1 MPLQFFNTLTR
12 RKEDFIPLNTPHV
25 GLYTCGPTVYNYA
38 HIGNLRAFMFE
49 DLLRRYLEYRG
60 DDANNSY
67 DVKHV
72 MNITDV
78 EDKIIRTVRETGKS
92 LKEVTDFYTQEFFS
106 DLDTLN
112 IKRAHVVPRATDT
125 IPDMIKLIKTLV
137 AKKYAY
143 VTEDG
148 SVYFLIKSFKDYGKL
163 AHLDFDNLQFGAR
176 VSHDEYDKEHVA
188 DFALWKAWDENDGPV
203 KWPSPWGDGR
213 PGWHIECSVMSMK
226 HLGETFDIHCGGED
240 LIFPHH
246 EDEIAQSEAA
256 TGKPFVRYWLHNA
269 HLLVEGKKMSKSLG
283 NFFTLR
289 DLLAKGWTG
298 REIRYALLCAHYR
311 EQLNFTFD
319 GLQAARSA
327 LQRIDEFLLKLQ
339 GMAQEPASDF
349 EPCQMVGVEFVGA
362 MDDDLNISG
371 ALGALFDFIRFV
383 NKKMVEGS
391 LQPSEAQDILEE
403 WYEIDR
409 VLGFGMPTKSEVP
422 AEVQQLVEERE
433 AARKGRN
440 FKRADEIRMELIRQ
454 GWLVEDTPSGPRVQ
468 DIAKRVRTAFEGM
481 R

>member
-1 MPLQFFNTLTR
+1 MSLQFFNTLTR
-12 RKEDFIPLNTPHV
+12 RKEAFVPLDPAGKKV
-25 GLYTCGPTVYNYA
+25 GMYTCGPTVYNYA
-38 HIGNLRAFMFE
+38 HIGNLRAFAFE
-49 DLLRRYLEYRG
+49 DLLRRHLEYKG
-60 DDANNSY
+60 Y
-67 DVKHV
+67 EVKHV

-78 EDKIIRTVRETGKS
+78 EDKIIRAVRETGKP
-92 LKEVTDFYTQEFFS
+92 LREVTGFYTQEFFR

-112 IKRAHVVPRATDT
+112 IKRAHVVPCATDT
-125 IPDMIKLIKTLV
+125 IPDMVKLIERLV
-137 AKKYAY
+137 AKKHAY
-143 VTEDG
+143 VADDG
-148 SVYFLIKSFKDYGKL
+148 SVYFSIKSFKDYGKL

-188 DFALWKAWDENDGPV
+188 DFALWKAWDEADGDV
-203 KWPSPWGDGR
+203 KWDSPWGPGR

-298 REIRYALLCAHYR
+298 REVRYALICAHYR
-311 EQLNFTFD
+311 EQLNFTFE

-327 LQRIDEFLLKLQ
+327 LQRMDEFLLKLQ
-339 GMAQEPASDF
+339 EFGGTRSVASAAVDALRARF
-349 EPCQMVGVEFVGA
+349 ESA
-362 MDDDLNISG
+362 LDDDLNISG
-371 ALGALFDFIRFV
+371 AIGALFSFIGEA
-383 NKKMVEGS
+383 NKRLAAGAF
-391 LQPSEAQDILEE
+391 PSDEAAVILAAWEQ
-403 WYEIDR
+403 IDA

-422 AEVQQLVEERE
+422 ADVQQLVEERQS
-433 AARKGRN
+433 ARKAKN
-440 FKRADEIRMELIRQ
+440 FKRSDEIRDQLSKL
-454 GWLVEDTPSGPRVQ
+454 GWVIEDTPKGPR
-468 DIAKRVRTAFEGM
+468 AKPATKVSGAPAPNAFGAS
-481 R
+481 

>member
-1 MPLQFFNTLTR
+1 MALQFFNTLTR
-12 RKEDFIPLNTPHV
+12 RKEDLISLNPPHV
-25 GLYTCGPTVYNYA
+25 GMYTCGPTVYNYA
-38 HIGNLRAFMFE
+38 HIGNFRAFVFQ
-49 DLLRRYLEYRG
+49 DLLRRYLEYKG
-60 DDANNSY
+60 Y

-92 LKEVTDFYTQEFFS
+92 LKEITDFYAQEFFR

-112 IKRAHVVPRATDT
+112 IKRAHVTPRATET
-125 IPDMIKLIKTLV
+125 IPDMIKLIEMLI
-137 AKKYAY
+137 AKKHAY
-143 VTEDG
+143 VADKG
-148 SVYFLIKSFKDYGKL
+148 SVYFSIKSFKDYGKL

-188 DFALWKAWDENDGPV
+188 DFALWKAWGENDGPV

-226 HLGETFDIHCGGED
+226 YLGNRFDIHCGGED

-256 TGKPFVRYWLHNA
+256 TGEQPFVKLWLHNA

-289 DLLAKGWTG
+289 DLMAKGWTG
-298 REIRYALLCAHYR
+298 REIRYALINAHYR

-339 GMAQEPASDF
+339 EVEAAGDGKKGPEKLVFAPFF
-349 EPCQMVGVEFVGA
+349 EIA
-362 MDDDLNISG
+362 LDDDLNISG
-371 ALGALFDFIRFV
+371 ALGNLFDSIRIT
-383 NKKMVEGS
+383 NTQIAHNLLS
-391 LQPSEAQDILEE
+391 SEEARCILEM
-403 WYEIDR
+403 WQRIDQA
-409 VLGFGMPTKSEVP
+409 LGFGMPVKSGIP
-422 AEVQQLVEERE
+422 AEVQALVEQRQ
-433 AARKGRN
+433 AARKAKN
-440 FKRADEIRMELIRQ
+440 FKRSDEIRDQLAKL
-454 GWLVEDTPSGPRVQ
+454 GWTVEDTAKGPR
-468 DIAKRVRTAFEGM
+468 AKRVG
-481 R
+481 